1 MATCVCDIFLNTQ
14 AQRLC
19 YPSTFIY

>member
-1 MATCVCDIFLNTQ
+1 MATCVCDIFLNMQ